1 MACLGNGELLLL
13 GHPVLLGY
21 DHVRQVL
28 DVGVELDGGVPGRA
42 GLQHAPVV
50 LHVVLDAV
58 VDVGDLDQEDKD
70 QVLLVPAT
78 TVVDKLFG
86 QTFFRQNILQL
97 TLPRDHGE
105 NNFCFN
111 SAASKTVFRIRY
123 QQCCGSKYIE
133 FGSGSMIL
141 AQFGSRSG
149 VMLSIL
155 KEKIKNYI
163 REKQFSVQK

>member
-70 QVLLVPAT
+70 QVPYRYCLFRPPLLLLSLTNFFPSEYFTVNPA
-78 TVVDKLFG
+78 
-86 QTFFRQNILQL
+86 
-97 TLPRDHGE
+97 E
-105 NNFCFN
+105 
-111 SAASKTVFRIRY
+111 
-123 QQCCGSKYIE
+123 
-133 FGSGSMIL
+133 
-141 AQFGSRSG
+141 GSR
-149 VMLSIL
+149 
-155 KEKIKNYI
+155 
-163 REKQFSVQK
+163 